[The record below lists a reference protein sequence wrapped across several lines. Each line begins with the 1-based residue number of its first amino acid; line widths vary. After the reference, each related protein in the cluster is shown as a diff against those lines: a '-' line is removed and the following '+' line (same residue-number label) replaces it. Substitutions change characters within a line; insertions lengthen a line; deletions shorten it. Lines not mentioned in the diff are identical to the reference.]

1 MNLYLKRVI
10 ALFITSIWIINA
22 NVCTVLAVTNSTI
35 VQSTVSNF
43 ENKSDVERSTLI
55 EKSIIDGRG
64 NIEIDDQ
71 EFKTNKTIEN
81 ELKKRSSF
89 QEKNGEFLTIDE
101 NFEIPS
107 KSNSVAEGDTVHV
120 TKNEPGQLGAI
131 WSKKQLDMTQN
142 WKTEM
147 RLQFNSLDINNVAD
161 GMAFVLHN
169 DPRGTIATGD
179 TGQSI
184 GVWKTSP
191 GELEPNYIAK
201 GWAIEFDFYHNGD
214 GLDATLNPTDKYM
227 HIANSMT
234 NAKFDGKGM
243 VHNNLQQ
250 VEKTTMI
257 GEHTFEVQWN
267 AALKNLTY
275 RFNVSGDTFWQQ
287 DVHLDPISVFGSN
300 NVYWGFTGSTGKKE
314 MHQTVKF
321 KSIPQTI
328 QAKTKKKTFVVGDK
342 IKITDN
348 NIDDFLT
355 IESGDDVRL
364 KESSYSF
371 FANIVGENQSIHITL
386 IDKYANEKEYVIPVK
401 VIWGNSIL
409 LKGDNDYSIGAF
421 TLEHDGKTNY
431 ITAAEGIARG
441 DINGKIHPHFA
452 DNQYYWIGRK
462 IPNQSIQNLND
473 IKTDIITNG
482 LGNDIAKEKINSFGN
497 GTQRIDV
504 NSGDIIEVWHAES
517 GKRNV
522 LMVNEKES
530 EQHAGLN
537 SVYYE
542 ISRSTFIPLHINQLT
557 PKIVNIKNGTS
568 NQEVMKKLEESV
580 DLKGHENIQV
590 ERFKDRLPD
599 TLKDGEQ
606 LIDVVVSET
615 LKSGKKVEY
624 IYTVTFIVNPVVTE
638 NIYSSDGTLLDTIQ
652 TELKNGLESFSPAPK
667 NRIEFDGTSY
677 KYVGWLAGN
686 QKPGEDIPQTGEPN
700 TVKET
705 TTFNYIYLDLK
716 KLINVSIP
724 IEMIFSASD
733 KETGNIQSN
742 IYHIENHSDEA
753 ILNIKFASMETKEHG
768 GIRLLTP
775 MDSNPGLGIEE
786 SMRLNLVVDDIEK
799 INSLNETSEI
809 TEVGTL
815 NPKEKLMI
823 KFTGTYFG
831 EITKNKKRTNHNLI
845 IKFSTDEQNNQ
856 GVNHN

>member
-1 MNLYLKRVI
+1 MNLYFKKVI
-10 ALFITSIWIINA
+10 ALLIMSIWIINT
-22 NVCTVLAVTNSTI
+22 NVSTVLAVTNSTN
-35 VQSTVSNF
+35 VQSSVSNS
-43 ENKSDVERSTLI
+43 ENKSDVEKSPLI
-55 EKSIIDGRG
+55 EKTTIDEKG

-81 ELKKRSSF
+81 EFKKEVSF
-89 QEKNGEFLTIDE
+89 QEKNEGFLTIDE
-101 NFEIPS
+101 NFDIPS
-107 KSNSVAEGDTVHV
+107 KSNSVSEGDTVHV
-120 TKNEPGQLGAI
+120 TKNQPEQLGAI

-169 DPRGTIATGD
+169 DPRGTTATGD
-179 TGQSI
+179 KGQSI
-184 GVWKTSP
+184 GVWNTSP
-191 GELEPNYIAK
+191 FESGQNYIAQ

-214 GLDATLNPTDKYM
+214 GLDASLSPTDKYM

-234 NAKFDGKGM
+234 NAKLDWKGM

-250 VEKTTMI
+250 VEKTTMS
-257 GEHTFEVQWN
+257 GEHIFEVQWN

-287 DVHLDPISVFGSN
+287 DVHLDPISVFGSD
-300 NVYWGFTGSTGKKE
+300 NVYWGFTGATGKKE
-314 MHQTVKF
+314 IHQTIKF

-328 QAKTKKKTFVVGDK
+328 QAKPKRKTYVLGDK
-342 IKITDN
+342 IEITNN
-348 NIDDFLT
+348 NIDEFIT

-364 KESSYSF
+364 KDSSYSF

-409 LKGDNDYSIGAF
+409 LRGYNDYSIGAY

-431 ITAAEGIARG
+431 ITATEGITRG
-441 DINGKIHPHFA
+441 DEDGKVHFYFA
-452 DNQYYWIGRK
+452 NNQYYWIGRK
-462 IPNQSIQNLND
+462 IPNQSIQNLSD
-473 IKTDIITNG
+473 IKTDIITKA

-522 LMVNEKES
+522 LIVNEEET
-530 EQHAGLN
+530 EQHAGLK

-542 ISRSTFIPLHINQLT
+542 ISKSTFIPLHINQLT
-557 PKIVNIKNGTS
+557 PKTINIKNGTS
-568 NQEVMKKLEESV
+568 NQELMKKLEECM
-580 DLKGHENIQV
+580 DLKGYENIQV
-590 ERFKDRLPD
+590 ERFKDKLPD
-599 TLKDGEQ
+599 TMKDGEQ

-652 TELKNGLESFSPAPK
+652 TELKYGVESFSPSPK
-667 NRIEFDGTSY
+667 NRIEFDGIYY
-677 KYVGWLAGN
+677 KYIGWVAGN

-716 KLINVSIP
+716 KLINVTIP
-724 IEMIFSASD
+724 IEMIFSSSD
-733 KETGNIQSN
+733 KETGNIQSD

-786 SMRLNLVVDDIEK
+786 SMRLNLVVDDIAK
-799 INSLNETSEI
+799 INSLNEASEA
-809 TEVGTL
+809 TEIGTL
-815 NPKEKLMI
+815 NPKEKLMM

-831 EITKNKKRTNHNLI
+831 KITKNKKRTHHNLVF
-845 IKFSTDEQNNQ
+845 KFSTDE
-856 GVNHN
+856 